1 MFPLVF
7 FVIRLKM
14 SEGIGLHCN
23 PQLGIINVRIYLR
36 RVQIIVPQQF
46 LKRAHV
52 NSVLQHE
59 RCGCMAQLVR

>member
-7 FVIRLKM
+7 FVIRLKVG
-14 SEGIGLHCN
+14 EGIGLRCN

-36 RVQIIVPQQF
+36 RVQIIMPQQF
-46 LKRAHV
+46 LECANV
-52 NSVLQHE
+52 NSVLQHK